1 MKKIILLLILM
12 GIFTSLSAQ
21 TTFDVRLRNDIQVTD
36 KIYEFDVYFIN
47 TGSAQIELNT
57 VQLGIKY
64 NTAVNNG
71 GTISLSMVPGS
82 SQMAAAQQPTSFG
95 NLNGVLTVGPKG
107 PVGVGN
113 GTTISSSGFGIK
125 FARLRITNTVTFGA
139 ATMDLVFNVSGV
151 GYQTKIF
158 AYVAGSSTSTNV
170 TSNGTFLTSDL
181 GNAPLP
187 VHLASFNGNVLN
199 QRDVKLTWKTAT
211 ETNNYGFDIERK
223 ALNGQWSKVAFVNGK
238 GNSTT
243 TVNYEYQDTKLNTGK
258 YNYRLKQID
267 NNGNYEYFDLSGTLE
282 VGIPNKYNIGQN
294 YPNPFNPTTKI
305 DFDLPKDSKINI
317 TIYDLTGKEIKT
329 LINEYRSAG
338 YYTVTFDASG
348 ISSGTYFYRMT
359 TDGDKSY
366 VVTKKLVVV
375 K

>member
-139 ATMDLVFNVSGV
+139 GTSC
-151 GYQTKIF
+151 IF
-158 AYVAGSSTSTNV
+158 
-170 TSNGTFLTSDL
+170 
-181 GNAPLP
+181 
-187 VHLASFNGNVLN
+187 
-199 QRDVKLTWKTAT
+199 
-211 ETNNYGFDIERK
+211 
-223 ALNGQWSKVAFVNGK
+223 
-238 GNSTT
+238 
-243 TVNYEYQDTKLNTGK
+243 
-258 YNYRLKQID
+258 
-267 NNGNYEYFDLSGTLE
+267 
-282 VGIPNKYNIGQN
+282 
-294 YPNPFNPTTKI
+294 
-305 DFDLPKDSKINI
+305 
-317 TIYDLTGKEIKT
+317 
-329 LINEYRSAG
+329 
-338 YYTVTFDASG
+338 
-348 ISSGTYFYRMT
+348 
-359 TDGDKSY
+359 
-366 VVTKKLVVV
+366 
-375 K
+375 